1 MPLQPPPAGSL
12 RARILAGE
20 TLFGSFVS
28 GGSAIHA
35 ELLARA
41 GFDWLIVDLE
51 HGAGT
56 ESELMG
62 QLHAIGDRTT
72 AIVRPQSGERLRIG
86 RALDLGAAGIMV
98 PRLETVDEVREAL
111 PYLRYPPDGHPRP
124 RARDARRPA
133 GRGRPRR
140 HRGAERVGRRRV
152 PGRVAARRS
161 RTPPRSPPSTAS
173 TSCSSAR
180 PTCRTRMGIPGQFE
194 RAGVRRGAA
203 DRDAPRPSAPARPPG
218 SSLRTAADAP
228 RYLDLG
234 YRFIGIGSDLDFV
247 IDGRGVVEA
256 VRPRLSRSG
265 RRASTATA
273 RAGRLRPQL
282 AVERRRRLRRPARP
296 IAGLGDHD
304 ADEDQRPR
312 RRAGSGPGRRRAG
325 PRRA

>member
-98 PRLETVDEVREAL
+98 PRLETLDEVRETL
-111 PYLRYPPDGHPRP
+111 PYLRYPPEGV
-124 RARDARRPA
+124 
-133 GRGRPRR
+133 RGLALAT
-140 HRGAERVGRRRV
+140 RGAGLGEVAHADVAGLNASVVGVV
-152 PGRVAARRS
+152 PGRVAAARS
-161 RTPPRSPPSTAS
+161 SNA
-173 TSCSSAR
+173 AEIAALDGVDVLFVG
-180 PTCRTRMGIPGQFE
+180 PTDLSHSHGHPGPVR
-194 RAGVRRGAA
+194 RAG
-203 DRDAPRPSAPARPPG
+203 
-218 SSLRTAADAP
+218 
-228 RYLDLG
+228 
-234 YRFIGIGSDLDFV
+234 F
-247 IDGRGVVEA
+247 
-256 VRPRLSRSG
+256 
-265 RRASTATA
+265 
-273 RAGRLRPQL
+273 
-282 AVERRRRLRRPARP
+282 
-296 IAGLGDHD
+296 
-304 ADEDQRPR
+304 R
-312 RRAGSGPGRRRAG
+312 RRA
-325 PRRA
+325 PRT